1 MEWDPELLATLRKL
15 REDASRRRR
24 ERTASSRTPNPTI
37 TPEIKMVVSE
47 WYTDE
52 LGNRARMIY
61 NAKTADFE
69 TPYDLSRGFSLA

>member
-15 REDASRRRR
+15 REDASRRRK

-37 TPEIKMVVSE
+37 TPEIKMVVTE

-52 LGNRARMIY
+52 IGNRARMIY